1 MDDETK
7 KKINR
12 RYKRELNKGERFWP
26 DSIFKDAIVSLGVF
40 ILLILLAT
48 FIGVGAEPKAD
59 PSDTTFI
66 PRPEWYFLFLF
77 KFLAIYGQI
86 PLLGK
91 IEWIATVAVPGVAV
105 LALALLPFIDRSPYR
120 YYGKRVLP
128 ISIMAIMVVDIVM
141 LTVMADVP
149 TVTATGAA
157 LPGILQAFAGL
168 VIPGVAMILL
178 FLMTFVFRK
187 TSTETMIWTTAI
199 SVVLT
204 IALAGTVLAFF
215 PPAPVAATDVAT
227 TLVDQ
232 ITYGQDYYSL
242 NCTEC
247 HGEDGK
253 ATVIEGVKGLDGKEI
268 PAINSTDVLY
278 TFDDAT
284 LAETIA
290 HGRPVAGM
298 TPFGKAYGGALSTSE
313 IGYIV
318 TFMRYSWDDRFQLP
332 PEALKPLYPPLAENE
347 VPSYD
352 VHIAPIV
359 KRYCLG
365 CHQAGKQNNNY
376 VMDTYENILNTGDQK
391 PNVVAGDPDS
401 TLLKVVEGTPIP
413 DPKDPTQQLIRAMPP
428 NHQLNANIVNVFK
441 LWVLAGMPR
450 TADDAA
456 KSTPP
461 APVATPTAEPEG
473 PAHPSNPGGPG
484 DAINLQGDAVAGA
497 QVFTAQCEKCH
508 GPNGTQGVD
517 NPGSVDGSVPPLN
530 PIDSTMAD
538 PDYKTFATNID
549 LFVQHGSTPEG
560 TNPKIEMPAFGD
572 QNKLPQQQIADVI
585 AYVISLNPSGSGT
598 AVPEATATTT
608 TGGEEVARPSNA
620 GGPGEAINTTGDP
633 VLGAQLFTSQCAKC
647 HGPNGAQG
655 VDNPGSTDGSVPV
668 LNPIDPTLVN
678 ADYKTFAT
686 NLDLFLQHG
695 STPDGPN
702 PKLEMPAFGDKNLLD
717 QNQIADIIAYVISL
731 NPSGSGTAIPE
742 ATATTAT
749 GGDEVARPSNSGGSG
764 DAVNLAGDA
773 TAGAQV
779 FASQCEKCHGP
790 EGTQGVD
797 NPGSTD
803 GSVPVLNPI
812 DPTLKSPDPKTFTF
826 NLDLFLQNG
835 STPEGSNPKLGMP
848 AFGAKNLLTQQQ
860 IADVIAYVIKLN
872 P

>member
-1 MDDETK
+1 MDDDTK

-48 FIGVGAEPKAD
+48 FIGVGAQPKAD

-91 IEWIATVAVPGVAV
+91 IEWIATVAVPG
-105 LALALLPFIDRSPYR
+105 LAILVLALLPFIDRGPYR

-128 ISIMAIMVVDIVM
+128 ISVMAIMVVDIVM
-141 LTVMADVP
+141 LTVMADIP
-149 TVTATGAA
+149 TVTANGGA

-168 VIPGVAMILL
+168 VVPGVAMILL
-178 FLMTFVFRK
+178 FLMTFVFKK
-187 TSTETMIWTTAI
+187 TPTGTMVWTTAV
-199 SVVLT
+199 SVILT
-204 IALAGTVLAFF
+204 IGLSGTVLALF

-232 ITYGQDYYSL
+232 IAFGQDLYSL

-253 ATVIEGVKGLDGKEI
+253 ATVIEGVQGLDGTQI
-268 PAINSTDVLY
+268 PAIDSTDVLH

-284 LAETIA
+284 LAQTIA
-290 HGRPVAGM
+290 AGRPTAGM

-313 IGYIV
+313 INYIV
-318 TFMRYSWDDRFQLP
+318 TFIRYSWDDRFQLP
-332 PEALKPLYPPLAENE
+332 PEALKPLYPALAENE

-359 KRYCLG
+359 KRYCLA

-376 VMDTYENILNTGDQK
+376 LMDTYDNILKTGDQK

-441 LWVLAGMPR
+441 LWVLAGMPK
-450 TADDAA
+450 TADQAA
-456 KSTPP
+456 QSTPP
-461 APVATPTAEPEG
+461 AVSAATPTSEAEG

-484 DAINLQGDAVAGA
+484 DAVNLKGDAVAGAQVFTTQCERCHGPNGAQGADNPGSADGSVPPLNPIDPTLVSTDYQTFASNLDLFVQHGSTPEGPSPKLLMPAFGDQSLLTQQQIADAIAYVISLNPSAGGTATPSSSTGPGEAVNLTGDARAGA

-517 NPGSVDGSVPPLN
+517 NPGSTDGSVPPLN
-530 PIDSTMAD
+530 PIDPAIQNAD
-538 PDYKTFATNID
+538 YMTFATNID
-549 LFVQHGSTPEG
+549 AYLQHGSTPEG
-560 TNPKIEMPAFGD
+560 
-572 QNKLPQQQIADVI
+572 
-585 AYVISLNPSGSGT
+585 PS
-598 AVPEATATTT
+598 
-608 TGGEEVARPSNA
+608 
-620 GGPGEAINTTGDP
+620 
-633 VLGAQLFTSQCAKC
+633 
-647 HGPNGAQG
+647 
-655 VDNPGSTDGSVPV
+655 
-668 LNPIDPTLVN
+668 
-678 ADYKTFAT
+678 
-686 NLDLFLQHG
+686 
-695 STPDGPN
+695 
-702 PKLEMPAFGDKNLLD
+702 PKLSMPAFGDKSLLT
-717 QNQIADIIAYVISL
+717 QQQLADVIAYIISL
-731 NPSGSGTAIPE
+731 NPSAGGTATPSSS
-742 ATATTAT
+742 T
-749 GGDEVARPSNSGGSG
+749 GPGE
-764 DAVNLAGDA
+764 AVNLTGDA
-773 TAGAQV
+773 AAGAQV
-779 FASQCEKCHGP
+779 FKTECEKCHGP
-790 EGTQGVD
+790 NGTQGVD

-803 GSVPVLNPI
+803 GSVPPLNPI
-812 DPTLKSPDPKTFTF
+812 DPAIQNADYMTFAT
-826 NLDLFLQNG
+826 NIDAYLQHG
-835 STPEGSNPKLGMP
+835 STPEGPSPKLHMP
-848 AFGAKNLLTQQQ
+848 AFGDQTLLSQQQ
-860 IADVIAYVIKLN
+860 IADVMAYIIKLN